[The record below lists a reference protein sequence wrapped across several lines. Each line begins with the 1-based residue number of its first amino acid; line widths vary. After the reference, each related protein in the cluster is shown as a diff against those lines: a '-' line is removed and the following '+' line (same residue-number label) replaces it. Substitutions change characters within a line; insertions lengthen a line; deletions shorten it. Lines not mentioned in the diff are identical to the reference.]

1 MHAAIISRTSLR
13 ISAVKT
19 TFGDDDNM
27 KPNRQYQNNIVRL
40 NNLFYVKPKTLTG
53 KELKQIMHNKF
64 GPRHALKIDTKHL
77 TITDGD
83 DEIDNTEYNLIANT
97 INEFTID
104 PENIKY
110 KIIESK
116 IIYSGGKYIIQ
127 IPLQ

>member
-13 ISAVKT
+13 ISAIKT

-40 NNLFYVKPKTLTG
+40 NNLFYAKPKTLTG
-53 KELKQIMHNKF
+53 KELKKIMHNKF

-104 PENIKY
+104 PENVKY